1 MNIAIILSG
10 GVGSRLNK
18 DRPKQYIK
26 VGGRPVIGY
35 CVETF
40 CNDPRI
46 EEVVICL
53 ADEWRDFVQE
63 ALKDVLASK
72 PVLYSAPGRT
82 RQFTI
87 YNALEKLKAA
97 GAADDDRVIIHDAA
111 RPLVTQELIDA
122 CLDENRHCDGVLP
135 VIPVK
140 DTIYMSHDGSHIDA
154 LLERNKLFAGQAPE
168 SFIFGKYL
176 QAHRDMPEE
185 RLEKINGSTEIAQMA
200 GMNIHLIEGD
210 CMNMKITTPEDLS
223 TFTTLIQEKSNNNN
237 L

>member
-10 GVGSRLNK
+10 GVGSRLNTA
-18 DRPKQYIK
+18 RPKQYIK
-26 VGGRPVIGY
+26 VGGKPVIGY

-46 EEVVICL
+46 DEVVICL

-185 RLEKINGSTEIAQMA
+185 RLEKINGSTEIAQIA

-210 CMNMKITTPEDLS
+210 SMNMKITTPEDLS

>member
-10 GVGSRLNK
+10 GVGSRLNTA
-18 DRPKQYIK
+18 RPKQYIK
-26 VGGRPVIGY
+26 VGGKPVIGY

-185 RLEKINGSTEIAQMA
+185 RLEKINGSTEIAQIA

-210 CMNMKITTPEDLS
+210 SMNMKITTPEDLS

>member
-18 DRPKQYIK
+18 DKPKQYIK
-26 VGGRPVIGY
+26 VGGKPVIGY

-46 EEVVICL
+46 DEVVICL

-122 CLDENRHCDGVLP
+122 CLDENRICDGVLP
-135 VIPVK
+135 VIPMK
-140 DTIYMSHDGSHIDA
+140 DTIYMSHDGKNIDA
-154 LLERNKLFAGQAPE
+154 LLDRNTLFAGQAPE

-210 CMNMKITTPEDLS
+210 SMNMKITTPEDLS

>member
-26 VGGRPVIGY
+26 VGGKPVIGY

-97 GAADDDRVIIHDAA
+97 GAADGDRVIIHDAA

-168 SFIFGKYL
+168 SFVFGKYL
-176 QAHRDMPEE
+176 QAHRNMSDEK
-185 RLEKINGSTEIAQMA
+185 LEKISGSTEIAQMA
-200 GMNIHLIEGD
+200 GLNVHLIKGD
-210 CMNMKITTPEDLS
+210 SMNFKITTPDDLS
-223 TFTTLIQEKSNNNN
+223 TFETIVREKQNMGCR
-237 L
+237 

>member
-237 L
+237 

>member
-10 GVGSRLNK
+10 GVGSRLNTA
-18 DRPKQYIK
+18 RPKQYIK
-26 VGGRPVIGY
+26 VGGKPVIGY

-185 RLEKINGSTEIAQMA
+185 RLEKINGSTEIAQIA

-210 CMNMKITTPEDLS
+210 SMNIKITTPEDLS
-223 TFTTLIQEKSNNNN
+223 TFATLIQEKSNNDN

>member
-97 GAADDDRVIIHDAA
+97 GAADDDQVIIHDAA
-111 RPLVTQELIDA
+111 RPLVTQRLIDA

-223 TFTTLIQEKSNNNN
+223 TFTTLIQEKSNNDN

>member
-18 DRPKQYIK
+18 DKPKQYIK
-26 VGGRPVIGY
+26 VEGKPVISY

-87 YNALEKLKAA
+87 YNALE
-97 GAADDDRVIIHDAA
+97 
-111 RPLVTQELIDA
+111 
-122 CLDENRHCDGVLP
+122 NRHCDGVLP

-168 SFIFGKYL
+168 SFVFGKYL
-176 QAHRDMPEE
+176 QAHRNMSDAK
-185 RLEKINGSTEIAQMA
+185 LEKISGSTEIAQMA
-200 GMNIHLIEGD
+200 GLNVRLIKGDSMNF
-210 CMNMKITTPEDLS
+210 KITTPDDLS
-223 TFTTLIQEKSNNNN
+223 TFETIVRDRNMKGNR
-237 L
+237 

>member
-26 VGGRPVIGY
+26 VGGKPVIGY

-46 EEVVICL
+46 DAVVICL
-53 ADEWRDFVQE
+53 
-63 ALKDVLASK
+63 
-72 PVLYSAPGRT
+72 
-82 RQFTI
+82 
-87 YNALEKLKAA
+87 
-97 GAADDDRVIIHDAA
+97 DDDRVIIHDAA
-111 RPLVTQELIDA
+111 RPMVMQELIDA

-154 LLERNKLFAGQAPE
+154 LLDRKKLFAGQAPE
-168 SFIFGKYL
+168 SFVFGKYL
-176 QAHRDMPEE
+176 QAHRNMSDAK
-185 RLEKINGSTEIAQMA
+185 LEKISGSTEIAQMA
-200 GMNIHLIEGD
+200 GMDIHLIQGD
-210 CMNMKITTPEDLS
+210 SMNFKITTPDDLS
-223 TFTTLIQEKSNNNN
+223 TFETIVRDRNMKENR
-237 L
+237 